1 MKPISAVNGRTNEDR
16 SEIRVL
22 NEDEVQRN
30 NRYSGS
36 SVGMVLSGP
45 RLSMTL
51 ALKHFNRSSHEKSQP
66 VLSSVL
72 IPEKHIPGS
81 LHEDMSIVLSITAN
95 VSTQTEKEVTSMGW
109 RGSGLI

>member
-51 ALKHFNRSSHEKSQP
+51 VLKHFNRSSQEKSQP

-72 IPEKHIPGS
+72 IPGKHIPGS
-81 LHEDMSIVLSITAN
+81 LHEDMFIASSITVKN
-95 VSTQTEKEVTSMGW
+95 STLMGKVIISMVW
-109 RGSGLI
+109 RDSGVI